1 MGLHMADDSIEHLV
15 RDAAAITGSELPALL
30 SGSSPTL
37 SLADA
42 NAAPLFYLIGLIG
55 GKDVG
60 KSSLANAIAGVTLCT
75 PSNTGEGTRDAI
87 AYVHRDVEAD
97 VRSLLAG
104 IVPDRFDIIVHEHTS
119 LRSQVLIDLPDID
132 SKYQDHIDLTR
143 SVLRHL
149 LYPIFIQSIEKYA
162 DERPQ
167 RLLAQVAEGNDPANF
182 LFCLNKVDQLVA
194 RNGEEA
200 AATLA
205 ADYGRRIGNV
215 LRMDRP
221 PRVYCISARDSSRFD
236 LPALRDAVA
245 RDRAANDVRRSRA
258 LATGRRN
265 ATLLGWLESQR
276 FDDRLARADRL
287 TADARELAEQKL
299 LAPIDQ
305 RVLPRLRDEAL
316 LRAEIVESASRRR
329 IARWPIV
336 NVVDVLLAPLAAALR
351 RNVLGVT
358 SSRQSVR
365 GIVADLTPP
374 LDAGVRSLF
383 ADVRRRD
390 PTIADA
396 YGPTPPWDDEESEQ
410 RVAELT
416 TRLADAVETRRKT
429 VADRAGR
436 GHGSA
441 TAPLR
446 WLLTFGAVL
455 WFPII
460 QPIASVVLNPDYS
473 WTGWTWRTA
482 WQLVSL
488 FGTVHL
494 LNSTAFLAIYF
505 VVLWATL
512 RYLTARRTEAFIARL
527 DADELDAGGTT
538 ITAVAEAWVDEL
550 FAPIEA
556 RSAELRELV
565 ARVAAAKSA
574 DRNRRDVA

>member
-1 MGLHMADDSIEHLV
+1 MADDSIEHLV
-15 RDAAAITGSELPALL
+15 RDAAALTGGELPSLL
-30 SGSSPTL
+30 SGASPTL
-37 SLADA
+37 ALADA
-42 NAAPLFYLIGLIG
+42 NAIPTFYLIGLIG

-60 KSSLANAIAGVTLCT
+60 KSSLANAIAGVTLCV

-104 IVPDRFDIIVHEHTS
+104 IVPDRFDVIVHEHAS

-149 LYPIFIQSIEKYA
+149 LYPIFVQSIEKYA

-194 RNGEEA
+194 RNGADA
-200 AATLA
+200 ASTLA

-215 LRMDRP
+215 LKMERS
-221 PRVYCISARDSSRFD
+221 PRVFCISAQQPDKFD
-236 LPALRDAVA
+236 LPALRDTLS
-245 RDRAANDVRRSRA
+245 RDRAANDVRRART
-258 LATGRRN
+258 LATGRRR

-276 FDDRLARADRL
+276 LDERLARANRVS
-287 TADARELAEQKL
+287 AEARELAEQKL
-299 LAPIDQ
+299 LGPIDT
-305 RVLPRLRDEAL
+305 RVMPRLRDEAT
-316 LRAEIVESASRRR
+316 LRAEIVEAASRKR

-336 NVVDVLLAPLAAALR
+336 NVVDVILAPIAAALR
-351 RNVLGVT
+351 RNVLGIT
-358 SSRQSVR
+358 SSRQNVR
-365 GIVADLTPP
+365 AIVADLTPP
-374 LDAGVRSLF
+374 LDANVRTLF

-390 PTIADA
+390 PTIADV
-396 YGPTPPWDDEESEQ
+396 YGPTPPWDDAESEL
-410 RVAELT
+410 RVADLT
-416 TRLADAVETRRKT
+416 TRLADSVERRRT
-429 VADRAGR
+429 TIAERAGR
-436 GHGSA
+436 GHGGA

-446 WLLTFGAVL
+446 WLLTFGAAL

-460 QPIASVVLNPDYS
+460 QPLASVVLNPDYS

-494 LNSTAFLAIYF
+494 LNSAAFLAIYF

-512 RYLTARRTEAFIARL
+512 RYLTARRTERLIARM
-527 DADELDAGGTT
+527 DADDLDAGGTT
-538 ITAVAEAWVDEL
+538 ITATAEAWVDEL

-556 RSAELRELV
+556 RSAELRAIVE
-565 ARVAAAKSA
+565 RVASARAAERSQ
-574 DRNRRDVA
+574 RDVA

>member
-1 MGLHMADDSIEHLV
+1 MADDAIEHLV
-15 RDAAAITGSELPALL
+15 RDAAALTGGDLPSLL
-30 SGSSPTL
+30 SGASPTL

-42 NAAPLFYLIGLIG
+42 NAVPTFYLIGLIG

-60 KSSLANAIAGVTLCT
+60 KSSLANAIAGVTLCV

-97 VRSLLAG
+97 VRALLAG
-104 IVPDRFDIIVHEHTS
+104 IVPARFDVIVHDHAS

-149 LYPIFIQSIEKYA
+149 LYPIFVQSIEKYA

-194 RNGEEA
+194 RNGADA
-200 AATLA
+200 ATTLA

-215 LRMDRP
+215 LKMERP
-221 PRVYCISARDSSRFD
+221 PRVFCISAQQPDKFD
-236 LPALRDAVA
+236 LPALRDTLS
-245 RDRAANDVRRSRA
+245 RDRAANDVRRSRT
-258 LATGRRN
+258 LATGRRR

-276 FDDRLARADRL
+276 LDERLARADRVS
-287 TADARELAEQKL
+287 AEARELAEQKL
-299 LAPIDQ
+299 LGPIDA
-305 RVLPRLRDEAL
+305 RVLPRLRDEAT
-316 LRAEIVESASRRR
+316 LRAEIVEAASRKR

-336 NVVDVLLAPLAAALR
+336 NVVDVILAPIAAALR
-351 RNVLGVT
+351 RNVLGV

-365 GIVADLTPP
+365 VIVGDLTPP
-374 LDAGVRSLF
+374 LDANVRSLF

-396 YGPTPPWDDEESEQ
+396 YGPTPPWDDAESEL
-410 RVAELT
+410 RVADLT
-416 TRLADAVETRRKT
+416 TRLADSVERRRT
-429 VADRAGR
+429 TIAERAGR
-436 GHGSA
+436 GHGGA

-446 WLLTFGAVL
+446 WLLTFGAAL

-460 QPIASVVLNPDYS
+460 QPLASVVLNPDYS

-494 LNSTAFLAIYF
+494 LHSAAFLAIYF

-512 RYLTARRTEAFIARL
+512 RYLTARRTERLIARMDAEDL
-527 DADELDAGGTT
+527 DAAGTT
-538 ITAVAEAWVDEL
+538 ITATAEAWVDEL

-556 RSAELRELV
+556 RSAELRGLV
-565 ARVAAAKSA
+565 DRVAAAKA
-574 DRNRRDVA
+574 AALAA